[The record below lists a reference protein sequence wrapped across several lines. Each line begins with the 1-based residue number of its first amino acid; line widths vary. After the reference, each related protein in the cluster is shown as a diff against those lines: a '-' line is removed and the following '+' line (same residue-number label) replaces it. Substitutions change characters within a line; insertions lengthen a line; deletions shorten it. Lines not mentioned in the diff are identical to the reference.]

1 MTQTYIKNP
10 DGTFTAVQ
18 DNQLV
23 SGAKQFFAAAA
34 NEASPATIHQAM
46 QGLGAQ
52 IPAAIPLTGLAALA
66 SDPETINHIIAAIS
80 TGNPLAIAGTLAG
93 VVITAYSTFTKTQI
107 KGITDDQIT
116 TYVNS
121 LSRDELLARLSG
133 KSAAVIGDPASPT
146 TASDGITGSGAS

>member
-1 MTQTYIKNP
+1 MPIYTKNL
-10 DGTFTAVQ
+10 DGTFTEIPESPVI
-18 DNQLV
+18 
-23 SGAKQFFAAAA
+23 SGAKQFLAAAA
-34 NEASPATIHQAM
+34 HEASPATIHQAM

-146 TASDGITGSGAS
+146 SASDGITGSGAS

>member
-34 NEASPATIHQAM
+34 NEASPATIHQAL

-66 SDPETINHIIAAIS
+66 SDPETINHIVAAVA
-80 TGNPLAIAGTLAG
+80 TGNPIAIAGTLAG
-93 VVITAYSTFTKTQI
+93 VAITAYSTFTKTQI
-107 KGITDDQIT
+107 KDITDAQIQT
-116 TYVNS
+116 DINGLTRNQLLS
-121 LSRDELLARLSG
+121 LLSANNA
-133 KSAAVIGDPASPT
+133 SANISAASPT
-146 TASDGITGSGAS
+146 AASGGITGSGAS

>member
-66 SDPETINHIIAAIS
+66 SDPETINHIVAAVA
-80 TGNPLAIAGTLAG
+80 TGNPIAIAGTLVG
-93 VVITAYSTFTKTQI
+93 VAITAYSTFTKTQI
-107 KGITDDQIT
+107 KDITDAQIT

-121 LSRDELLARLSG
+121 LSRDDLLARLPG

-146 TASDGITGSGAS
+146 SASDGITGSGAS

>member
-34 NEASPATIHQAM
+34 NEASPATIHQAL

-66 SDPETINHIIAAIS
+66 SDPETINHIVAAVA
-80 TGNPLAIAGTLAG
+80 TGNPIAIAGTLAG
-93 VVITAYSTFTKTQI
+93 VAITAYSTFTKTQI
-107 KGITDDQIT
+107 KDITDAQIQTDINGLTRDQLL
-116 TYVNS
+116 S
-121 LSRDELLARLSG
+121 LLSANNA
-133 KSAAVIGDPASPT
+133 SANISAASPT
-146 TASDGITGSGAS
+146 ATIGGITGSGTS

>member
-10 DGTFTAVQ
+10 DGTFTAIQ

-23 SGAKQFFAAAA
+23 SSAKQFFAAAA

-46 QGLGAQ
+46 QGLGSQ

-93 VVITAYSTFTKTQI
+93 VAITAYSTFTKTQL
-107 KGITDDQIT
+107 KGITNAQIEQSTSSLTDDQLNNAIAGVRT
-116 TYVNS
+116 NTGNTS
-121 LSRDELLARLSG
+121 
-133 KSAAVIGDPASPT
+133 SAS
-146 TASDGITGSGAS
+146 